1 MMPTTKTIRPYGT
14 WPSPLDAAGVAR
26 GARRFG
32 RLQAAGDWLYWTE
45 GRPEERGRQTIMR
58 AGPNGEPEEILPQP
72 FSARSRVHEYGGG
85 EFLAAGEDI
94 YFVNDAD
101 QDVYSLRVGQ
111 APRRLTRSAN
121 TRFAD
126 FALDAKRERLIAVAE
141 RQARRAAHPQ
151 NLLVAVALA
160 GPMRGQVS
168 ALATGHDFFSDPRVA
183 RDGNR
188 LAFVAWNLP
197 DMPWDQSVLH
207 VADIARTGALR
218 TSRAIAGGDGDAA
231 AQPEW
236 ADDGAL
242 YFVLDGQAA
251 HGLHRLAPDGRIAQV
266 DTGIAGELSRP
277 QWVFGTRSYALGAK
291 GSLAVSQIDR
301 GASRFAVISTS
312 RRRKD
317 THGPRKLPF
326 RAFDQPVAFGD
337 TFAGMVARDAASPAI
352 ALLDGPRPSIVRS
365 TSDLRLAGGMIS
377 KGRVMTF
384 RGGDGRDVHG
394 VFYAPANTGC
404 RGPKGARPPLLVL
417 VHGGPTSM
425 SDRGFKPRVQ
435 YYTTRGFAVLDL
447 DYSGS
452 TGYGRA
458 YRERL
463 DGRWG
468 EIDVAD
474 AALAAEQLAKAARV
488 DGTRMAIAGG
498 SAGGYTVLMA
508 LATSNVFAAGS
519 SHYGISDLGL
529 LLAHTHKFES
539 GYLHRLMGT
548 TPDDW
553 KATFEARSPIRLA
566 GRIARPVI
574 LFQGLD
580 DKVVPPEQSR
590 RIVAELKRG
599 KIDVAYH
606 EFAGEGHGFRRAE
619 TIMAVLEAELAFL
632 QRVMR
637 LA

>member
-1 MMPTTKTIRPYGT
+1 MPAKTIIQPYGT
-14 WPSPLDAAGVAR
+14 WPSPLDAPSVAR

-32 RLQAAGDWLYWTE
+32 RLQAGAGWLYWTE

-58 AGPNGEPEEILPQP
+58 AKAGAEPEEILPQP

-85 EFLAAGEDI
+85 ELLVAGEDI
-94 YFVNDAD
+94 YFVNDVD
-101 QDVYSLRVGQ
+101 QDIYRLRLGEK
-111 APRRLTRSAN
+111 PRRLTRSARV
-121 TRFAD
+121 RFAD
-126 FALDAKRERLIAVAE
+126 FVLDGRRQRLIAVAE
-141 RQARRAAHPQ
+141 RHARGSGHPQ
-151 NLLVAVALA
+151 NLLVAIAL
-160 GPMRGQVS
+160 GDRKRGQLTDLV
-168 ALATGHDFFSDPRVA
+168 TGHDFVSDPRLSP
-183 RDGNR
+183 DGER
-188 LAFVAWNLP
+188 LAFVAWDLP

-207 VADIARTGALR
+207 VADITSTGALR
-218 TSRAIAGGDGDAA
+218 KSKAVAGGNGDAA

-236 ADDGAL
+236 ADDGSL
-242 YFVLDGQAA
+242 YFVLDGRVSQ
-251 HGLHRLAPDGRIAQV
+251 GLHRVTPNGRTMRV

-277 QWVFGTRSYALGAK
+277 QWAFGTRSYALGTK
-291 GSLAVSQIDR
+291 GALAVSQIDR
-301 GASRFAVISTS
+301 GTSKFTVVSTS
-312 RRRKD
+312 RRRTQKPA
-317 THGPRKLPF
+317 PRKLPF
-326 RAFDQPVAFGD
+326 RAFDQPVAFGH
-337 TFAGMVARDAASPAI
+337 TFAGMAARDAAPPSI
-352 ALLDGPRPSIVRS
+352 AVLDNGRPQIVRS
-365 TSDLRLAGGMIS
+365 ASDLRLAAGMIS

-384 RGGDGRDVHG
+384 YGEDGREVYG
-394 VFYAPANTGC
+394 VFYAPANADC
-404 RGPKGARPPLLVL
+404 AGPSGALAPLIVL

-425 SDRGFKPRVQ
+425 TERGFKPRVQ
-435 YYTTRGFAVLDL
+435 FFTTRGFAVLDL

-452 TGYGRA
+452 TGYGRG

-474 AALAAEQLAKAARV
+474 AALAAGQFADRARV
-488 DGTRMAIAGG
+488 DRSRMAIAGG

-508 LATSNVFAAGS
+508 LATTGVFAAGS

-548 TPDDW
+548 TPENW

-566 GRIARPVI
+566 GAITSPVV

-590 RIVAELKRG
+590 RIVEELKRR
-599 KIDVAYH
+599 KIGVAYH

-619 TIMAVLEAELAFL
+619 TIIAVLEAELAFFR
-632 QRVMR
+632 QAMR
-637 LA
+637 LL